1 MSGQELV
8 RGKDKVVCT
17 KQRVSVCTKSNEE
30 RRCAVEIGW
39 EEGVHQVMTRRRQ
52 GVQYEER
59 VEEKGKEQSKKLF
72 SCKANVNKNKVGSKR
87 GSTPCVH
94 EAPRWA
100 QVGEVGCEKNV
111 YGANESVH
119 QAVSG
124 RRGGEVG
131 VQVRVHRADKD
142 EQEMEVEMESRSN
155 KIEEVE
161 VEVEIGSRLA
171 LRVEWAG
178 VSGGGDKVKNKTRT
192 TRDKKQRRIK
202 NNVFFVNKEQ
212 VTSRR
217 ARVAKNQVGV
227 DEEVY
232 EREGVHQ
239 VARYEVCA
247 QSSEVGVYQRDE
259 VVCTK
264 QRGVGEGV
272 QEDEQEMEV
281 EMESR
286 SNKIEEVEVEVEIR
300 FRLAL
305 RGVGEGYIRG
315 GEVDGVHQ
323 VSEMSVCTRVGRRGA
338 PGVVVE
344 EGGRG

>member
-1 MSGQELV
+1 MKRQWIGLRLEEGLDWSWRRDKEMS
-8 RGKDKVVCT
+8 RGWSEEGGSGVKKVCT
-17 KQRVSVCTKSNEE
+17 VQIRWCAPGVGGGRGWCARSKGRGGVQEAMREVGREEVREVCGRDRVG
-30 RRCAVEIGW
+30 RRGAPGVVV
-39 EEGVHQVMTRRRQ
+39 EEGV
-52 GVQYEER
+52 R
-59 VEEKGKEQSKKLF
+59 V
-72 SCKANVNKNKVGSKR
+72 
-87 GSTPCVH
+87 H
-94 EAPRWA
+94 
-100 QVGEVGCEKNV
+100 
-111 YGANESVH
+111 
-119 QAVSG
+119 G
-124 RRGGEVG
+124 RR
-131 VQVRVHRADKD
+131 
-142 EQEMEVEMESRSN
+142 EVEMESRSN

-264 QRGVGEGV
+264 QGRRGGGEGV

-344 EGGRG
+344 EG

>member
-1 MSGQELV
+1 M
-8 RGKDKVVCT
+8 
-17 KQRVSVCTKSNEE
+17 
-30 RRCAVEIGW
+30 
-39 EEGVHQVMTRRRQ
+39 
-52 GVQYEER
+52 
-59 VEEKGKEQSKKLF
+59 KK
-72 SCKANVNKNKVGSKR
+72 NKNKVGSKR

-131 VQVRVHRADKD
+131 VQVRVHRADKVGR
-142 EQEMEVEMESRSN
+142 EVEVEMESRSN

-217 ARVAKNQVGV
+217 ARVAKSGFGLELEGENQVGV

-264 QRGVGEGV
+264 Q
-272 QEDEQEMEV
+272 
-281 EMESR
+281 
-286 SNKIEEVEVEVEIR
+286 II
-300 FRLAL
+300 
-305 RGVGEGYIRG
+305 
-315 GEVDGVHQ
+315 
-323 VSEMSVCTRVGRRGA
+323 
-338 PGVVVE
+338 
-344 EGGRG
+344 